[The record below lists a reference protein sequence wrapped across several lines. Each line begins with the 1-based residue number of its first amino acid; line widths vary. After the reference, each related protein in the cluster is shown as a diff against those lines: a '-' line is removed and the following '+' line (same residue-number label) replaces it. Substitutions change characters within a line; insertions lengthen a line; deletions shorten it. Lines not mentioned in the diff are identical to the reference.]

1 MPPKGKEMP
10 TTNPQPRILVIHGP
24 NLNLLGKREP
34 EVYGSDTLSDIDD
47 RLLQKADDLG
57 FALETF
63 QSNHEGEIVEKIQS
77 AMSLFQGMIINPA
90 AFTHTSVAIHDA
102 LRLLKMPVIEVHLT
116 NIYKREPF
124 RHKSYIA
131 PAVTG
136 QISGL
141 GIAGYLL
148 ALDAMQ
154 ELMGL

>member
-1 MPPKGKEMP
+1 MA
-10 TTNPQPRILVIHGP
+10 TTNSQPRVLVIHGP

-34 EVYGSDTLSDIDD
+34 DVYGSDTLDDING
-47 RLLQKADDLG
+47 RLLQKAGELG
-57 FALETF
+57 LALDTF

-77 AMSLFQGMIINPA
+77 AMSLFQGVIINPA

-102 LRLLKMPVIEVHLT
+102 LRLLSIPVVEVHLT

-124 RHKSYIA
+124 RHKSLIA

-141 GIAGYLL
+141 GPFGYLL
-148 ALDAMQ
+148 ALDALH
-154 ELMGL
+154 EIIAI

>member
-1 MPPKGKEMP
+1 MA
-10 TTNPQPRILVIHGP
+10 TDSAQPRVLVIHGP

-34 EVYGSDTLSDIDD
+34 DVYGSDTLDDINA
-47 RLLQKADDLG
+47 RLLRRAGELG
-57 FALETF
+57 LTLETF

-77 AMSLFQGMIINPA
+77 AMSLCQGVIINPA

-102 LRLLKMPVIEVHLT
+102 LRLLSMPVIEIHLT

-124 RHKSYIA
+124 RHKSFIA

-141 GIAGYLL
+141 GPSGYLL
-148 ALDAMQ
+148 ALNALH
-154 ELMGL
+154 EILVT